1 MSTTSVTGSGS
12 SPGFLSGLAQAERYR
27 YFAGRSGQ
35 RYIFTKMSVA
45 DLEDCRQAVVIL
57 LAKPDP
63 RSGKRKDDRPVWL
76 GEIDR
81 HGKRH
86 GPRLT
91 KGRLAR
97 SDVFVHLLAENA
109 GMRRSILNDLSF
121 PEESE

>member
-27 YFAGRSGQ
+27 FFAGRSGQ

-63 RSGKRKDDRPVWL
+63 QSGKRKSDCPIWL

-121 PEESE
+121 PEENE